1 MLLDSTLALRI
12 LVVDDNADIRVLVT
26 FVLSRDPTFVL
37 VGEAENGESALA
49 FVRQHRPDVVVM
61 DLLMPSVGGLEATRQ
76 IKHESPGTK
85 VLVLTSLNDDQTI
98 SARYPS
104 PTRAVG
110 ESPAYLGPPRPTRR
124 SSRAPPSTPARPGAC
139 RGSRRCLRRP

>member
-1 MLLDSTLALRI
+1 MLLDGTLALRI

-61 DLLMPSVGGLEATRQ
+61 DLLMPSIGDSKPPAR
-76 IKHESPGTK
+76 SS
-85 VLVLTSLNDDQTI
+85 TS
-98 SARYPS
+98 R
-104 PTRAVG
+104 
-110 ESPAYLGPPRPTRR
+110 PARR
-124 SSRAPPSTPARPGAC
+124 S
-139 RGSRRCLRRP
+139 

>member
-61 DLLMPSVGGLEATRQ
+61 DLLMPSVGGVEATRQ

-85 VLVLTSLNDDQTI
+85 VLVLTRLDDDQTI
-98 SARYPS
+98 S
-104 PTRAVG
+104 
-110 ESPAYLGPPRPTRR
+110 
-124 SSRAPPSTPARPGAC
+124 GAFVK
-139 RGSRRCLRRP
+139 GSVFC